1 MSFQQ
6 SLLGSC
12 QAVENAKIELTA
24 CVQISSCVRWYF
36 TSTLCSCLAVTR

>member
-24 CVQISSCVRWYF
+24 CVQISSCVRLYV
-36 TSTLCSCLAVTR
+36 TSTLYTCLAISR